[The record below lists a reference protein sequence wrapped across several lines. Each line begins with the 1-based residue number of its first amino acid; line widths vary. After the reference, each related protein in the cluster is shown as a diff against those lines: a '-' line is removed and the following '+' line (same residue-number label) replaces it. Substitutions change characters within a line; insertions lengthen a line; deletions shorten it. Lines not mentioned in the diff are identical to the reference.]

1 MTATTSPTTTAS
13 TPASAPPAPP
23 PRRPPPA
30 GARGHPGQDRPRRQP
45 PVQRAPV
52 VPVVQV
58 EPGLALPRLV
68 RLVGG
73 QAPVPHRRR
82 RIPLRPGARV
92 GLGRRRPGRAPPPL
106 LRVPA
111 GPQLGQPGRAARD
124 RQGRRVLAPD
134 GRQ

>member
-45 PVQRAPV
+45 HVQRAPV
-52 VPVVQV
+52 VPIVQV
-58 EPGLALPRLV
+58 EPRLALPRLV

-73 QAPVPHRRR
+73 QAQVPHRRR
-82 RIPLRPGARV
+82 RLPGRPGAHL
-92 GLGRRRPGRAPPPL
+92 GLGRRRPGLVPPPL
-106 LRVPA
+106 LRVPTRS
-111 GPQLGQPGRAARD
+111 QLGQPRGPARD
-124 RQGRRVLAPD
+124 GQGR
-134 GRQ
+134 